1 MEQIPLREDELP
13 GTETN
18 EAEANCLDVVKEL
31 QVGNRLGFLILS
43 KRDSG
48 MDTGIL

>member
-1 MEQIPLREDELP
+1 MREDELP
-13 GTETN
+13 GTEGN

-43 KRDSG
+43 RRDSS
-48 MDTGIL
+48 MDTGAL

>member
-1 MEQIPLREDELP
+1 MREDELP
-13 GTETN
+13 GTEGS

-43 KRDSG
+43 KRDSS
-48 MDTGIL
+48 MDTGAL